1 MQNLEYYILI
11 EDILKNDVFDEIN
24 NIEHHGTSRM
34 IHSKRVSYYSY
45 KICKVLHLDYI
56 AAARAGL
63 LHDFFLSEKN
73 RNRKQRFKSTFV
85 HPKKA
90 LENSIKHFNINE
102 KEKDIIIS
110 HMFPINIHIP
120 KYAES
125 WLVSLVDKIVGCY
138 EFLES
143 FSIKHTYVPNLYLLT
158 ILTIFRWFISSFFIN
173 KIHQSLFH
181 TYDHSDQFSKYL
193 LWNQESNHHNN

>member
-1 MQNLEYYILI
+1 MCSKEVDKMQDIEYSILI
-11 EDILKNDVFDEIN
+11 KDILENVKFNEMN

-45 KICKVLHLDYI
+45 KISKVLHLDYI

-63 LHDFFLSEKN
+63 LHDFFISEKN
-73 RNRKQRFKSTFV
+73 RNRKQRLKSTFI

-102 KEKDIIIS
+102 KEQDIIIS

-120 KYAES
+120 KYIES
-125 WLVSLVDKIVGCY
+125 WIVSTVDKIVGCY

-143 FSIKHTYVPNLYLLT
+143 FSIKQTYVPNLYLLT
-158 ILTIFRWFISSFFIN
+158 ILTIFR
-173 KIHQSLFH
+173 
-181 TYDHSDQFSKYL
+181 
-193 LWNQESNHHNN
+193 

>member
-1 MQNLEYYILI
+1 MTNILFFIQINYRITCIHDIILYVNKEVDKMQDLEYSIII
-11 EDILKNDVFDEIN
+11 EDILKNNVFNEIN
-24 NIEHHGTSRM
+24 NIVHHGTSRM

-45 KICKVLHLDYI
+45 KICKTLHLDYI

-73 RNRKQRFKSTFV
+73 INKKQRLKSTFV
-85 HPKKA
+85 HPKKS
-90 LENSIKHFNINE
+90 LENSKKYFNINE

-110 HMFPINIHIP
+110 HMFPIYISIP
-120 KYAES
+120 KYIES
-125 WLVSLVDKIVGCY
+125 WIVSIVDKIVGCY

-158 ILTIFRWFISSFFIN
+158 ILTIFR
-173 KIHQSLFH
+173 
-181 TYDHSDQFSKYL
+181 
-193 LWNQESNHHNN
+193 